1 MNAPNILLIVSDQ
14 ERQRDW
20 IPEGFNLP
28 ARQRLMDQGLE
39 FTRYYTHTSPCSPAR
54 GTLFTGQYLPVHGV
68 NENCIMPANGELST
82 DAQTLGKLLEIR
94 GITPDTRVNGTWP
107 LMLSQTW
114 TLTVSATGKATTK
127 LFGDKLEAELNLMNP
142 SHAQPQTGYETEMEN
157 QTRGFFPWV
166 L

>member
-28 ARQRLMDQGLE
+28 ARQRLMDEGLE

-82 DAQTLGKLLEIR
+82 DAQTLGKLFR
-94 GITPDTRVNGTWP
+94 
-107 LMLSQTW
+107 
-114 TLTVSATGKATTK
+114 
-127 LFGDKLEAELNLMNP
+127 DKGYY
-142 SHAQPQTGYETEMEN
+142 TGYKGKWHLAPDAFPDMDAY
-157 QTRGFFPWV
+157 GFSDW
-166 L
+166 

>member
-28 ARQRLMDQGLE
+28 ARQRLMDEGLE

-82 DAQTLGKLLEIR
+82 DAQTLGKLFR
-94 GITPDTRVNGTWP
+94 NKGITPAIRENGT
-107 LMLSQTW
+107 
-114 TLTVSATGKATTK
+114 
-127 LFGDKLEAELNLMNP
+127 
-142 SHAQPQTGYETEMEN
+142 
-157 QTRGFFPWV
+157 
-166 L
+166 